1 MFAVPSAILRRWSE
15 QARQSPPSRS
25 PPSSGQ
31 VVSGFGCDALRLE
44 DEQLSES
51 LSNLEVSLEQL
62 LKQWR
67 KWA

>member
-15 QARQSPPSRS
+15 QHRQLPPSRS
-25 PPSSGQ
+25 PPPGGQ
-31 VVSGFGCDALRLE
+31 VVSGCGRDALRLE

-51 LSNLEVSLEQL
+51 FSNLEVSLEQL

-67 KWA
+67 EWA